1 MAKRQH
7 GFTLVEV
14 MFALGIFA
22 LAALAAVAATS
33 QHLNDLNYMQ
43 DKSMAQY
50 AAANAMARVSLDYPP
65 ENGATGVEMV
75 GSREWFWRSEVLKT
89 QTADVFYVTVRVFE
103 EQPQSA
109 ENNDGALVVLSRYL
123 GPDSGSG
130 ANEAQP

>member
-65 ENGATGVEMV
+65 ENGTTGVEMV
-75 GSREWFWRSEVLKT
+75 GSREWFWRTEVLKT
-89 QTADVFYVTVRVFE
+89 QTEDVFYVTVRVFE

-130 ANEAQP
+130 NSEAQP

>member
-1 MAKRQH
+1 MYRNSR

-50 AAANAMARVSLDYPP
+50 AAANAMARVSLEYPP
-65 ENGATGVEMV
+65 KNGASGTELV
-75 GSREWFWRSEVLKT
+75 GSRQWYWRSQVVKT
-89 QTADVFYVTVRVFE
+89 QTDDVFYVTVRVFA
-103 EQPQSA
+103 EQPNSPDA
-109 ENNDGALVVLSRYL
+109 TDGSLVTLSRYL
-123 GPDSGSG
+123 GPDAESNDDG
-130 ANEAQP
+130 ARP

>member
-1 MAKRQH
+1 MSMRNR

-65 ENGATGVEMV
+65 ENGASGAEVV
-75 GSREWFWRSEVLKT
+75 GSRQWFWRSEVLKT
-89 QTADVFYVTVRVFE
+89 QTEDVFYVTVRVFA
-103 EQPQSA
+103 EQPSSSDSN
-109 ENNDGALVVLSRYL
+109 EGALVVLSRYL
-123 GPDSGSG
+123 GPDSGSADGG
-130 ANEAQP
+130 ARP